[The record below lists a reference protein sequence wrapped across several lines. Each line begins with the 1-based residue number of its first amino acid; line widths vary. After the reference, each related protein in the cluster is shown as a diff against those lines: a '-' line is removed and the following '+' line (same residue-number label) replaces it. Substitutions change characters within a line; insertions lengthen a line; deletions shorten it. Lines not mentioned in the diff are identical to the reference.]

1 MNVKRI
7 LVIRF
12 RRVGDAVLCLALCRS
27 LKQTFPGAEIDLVLN
42 EGIVS
47 LVDGH
52 PDVDRAIAFSDQDNR
67 NIWRYMRRVWSV
79 MRSTQYD
86 LIVDPRS
93 TVRTLFFSLFSLR
106 TPVRIGVRKSYT
118 PVVLTHT
125 VDNSSDPTRSMT
137 ERNMM
142 LLKPLEAMTQVS
154 YCPEFRMV
162 VGDLQ
167 KQQFREYM
175 AQQGVD
181 FNKPVILAVVI
192 TRLQRKA
199 WPAERMQEVLR
210 RMLDRWDAQIVLNFA
225 ANEAEQAREF
235 HDAMGNDPRIFTNI
249 KAPSLQALSQ
259 LTSNCDLFFGN
270 EGGARHIAQA
280 VGTPAYAIYSP
291 FHSKAVWLP
300 NPGKTNAGIDLDDIA
315 SPAELEGLDFAE
327 RFKLITVDRV
337 WNDVDSMFQN
347 LFARQ

>member
-47 LVDGH
+47 LVDGQ

-67 NIWRYMRRVWSV
+67 NLWRYLRRVWSV
-79 MRSTQYD
+79 MRSTKYD

-118 PVVLTHT
+118 PLLLTHT
-125 VDNSSDPTRSMT
+125 VDNASDPTRSMI

-142 LLKPLEAMTQVS
+142 LLKPLETMASVS
-154 YCPEFRMV
+154 YCPDFRLV
-162 VGDLQ
+162 VSDAD
-167 KQQFREYM
+167 KQQFRDYM
-175 AQQGVD
+175 AQEGID
-181 FNKPVILAVVI
+181 FSKPVILAVVI

-199 WPAERMQEVLR
+199 WPAERMQQVLR
-210 RMLDRWDAQIVLNFA
+210 RMLDNWDAQIVLNFA
-225 ANEAEQAREF
+225 ANETEQAQAF
-235 HDAMGNDPRIFTNI
+235 HQAMGNDPRIFTRI
-249 KAPSLQALSQ
+249 QAPSLPALCQ
-259 LTSNCDLFFGN
+259 LASNCDLFFGN

-280 VGTPAYAIYSP
+280 VGLPAYAIYSP
-291 FHSKAVWLP
+291 FHSKEVWLP
-300 NPGKTNAGIDLDDIA
+300 NPGNTNAGIDLDDVA
-315 SPAELEGLDFAE
+315 SAADVEELDFAE
-327 RFKLITVDRV
+327 RFKLITVERV
-337 WNDVDSMFQN
+337 WSDVDNMFQH
-347 LFARQ
+347 LFSAR

>member
-47 LVDGH
+47 LVDGQ

-67 NIWRYMRRVWSV
+67 NIWRYLRRVWSV
-79 MRSTQYD
+79 MRSTKYD

-118 PVVLTHT
+118 PALLTHT
-125 VDNSSDPTRSMT
+125 VDNASDPTRSMT

-142 LLKPLEAMTQVS
+142 LLKPLEAMAPVS
-154 YCPEFRMV
+154 YCPAFRLV
-162 VGDLQ
+162 VGDAQ
-167 KQQFREYM
+167 KQKFRAYM
-175 AQQGVD
+175 EQEGID
-181 FNKPVILAVVI
+181 FSKPVILAVVI

-210 RMLDRWDAQIVLNFA
+210 RMLNTWDAQVVLNFA
-225 ANEAEQAREF
+225 TNEAEQAQAF

-249 KAPSLQALSQ
+249 KAPSLQALCALS
-259 LTSNCDLFFGN
+259 SNCDFFFGN

-291 FHSKAVWLP
+291 FHSKGVWLP
-300 NPGKTNAGIDLDDIA
+300 NPGKTNAGIDLDDVA
-315 SPAELEGLDFAE
+315 TPAELEGLDFAA

-337 WNDVDSMFQN
+337 WSDVDSMFKN
-347 LFARQ
+347 LFAKK